1 LRGGR
6 SGDLYCSGKEV
17 AETMK
22 IKDRVALITGSGRGL
37 GKAFA
42 KTLVSEGAKVII
54 NDVDEIHGMKTTHE
68 LKDLGYEVTFM
79 KADVTSQSE
88 VEAMI
93 KNAVSRFGGLDILVN
108 NAGLMRGGL
117 IHEMRKRSWD
127 EVLNVHLGGTFNCCH
142 FALQYMIKKKYG
154 KIINISSRAAL
165 GLVSHTDYAAAKSGI
180 NGFTRSMALEVAPYN
195 IFVNAIAPG
204 WIETDM
210 TQSFS
215 EEFQQERVSRIPL
228 GRVGQ
233 PEDVAPLVL
242 FLASDES
249 NFITGQV
256 IYVDGGMS
264 IGFSA

>member
-1 LRGGR
+1 
-6 SGDLYCSGKEV
+6 
-17 AETMK
+17 MK

-54 NDVDEIHGMKTTHE
+54 NDVDETHGMETTHE

-79 KADVTSQSE
+79 KADVTSRSE

-93 KNAVSRFGGLDILVN
+93 KTAVSSFGGLDILVN

-117 IHEMRKRSWD
+117 
-127 EVLNVHLGGTFNCCH
+127 
-142 FALQYMIKKKYG
+142 
-154 KIINISSRAAL
+154 
-165 GLVSHTDYAAAKSGI
+165 GLVSHADYAAAKSGI

-195 IFVNAIAPG
+195 IFVNAIAPA

-210 TQSFS
+210 TQSVS